1 MLDAIR
7 AVKTYGKLCLHT
19 PDRTHT
25 PSSAKIMEAHMLPDS
40 DIQTRIF
47 IGAIN
52 DMLIWPFFT
61 LNLKNI
67 PQKSIQNVI
76 SYGMKA
82 LRKDF

>member
-1 MLDAIR
+1 
-7 AVKTYGKLCLHT
+7 
-19 PDRTHT
+19 
-25 PSSAKIMEAHMLPDS
+25 MLPDS

-67 PQKSIQNVI
+67 PQKSIQKCHLVWYESI
-76 SYGMKA
+76 EKGFLEDSI
-82 LRKDF
+82 LFF